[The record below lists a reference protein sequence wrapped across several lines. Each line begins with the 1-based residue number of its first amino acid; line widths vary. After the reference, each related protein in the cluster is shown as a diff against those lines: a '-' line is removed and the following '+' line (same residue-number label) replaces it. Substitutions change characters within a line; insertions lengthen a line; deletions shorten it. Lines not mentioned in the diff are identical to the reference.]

1 MAKTEGVTIQ
11 SVVKA
16 AKILD
21 ILLKKGELGIS
32 DISAEMS
39 MSKSTVYGIVNTLA
53 ETGFIEQ
60 DSESKKYRLG
70 LRLFELGSAVE
81 NRMDI
86 RTEARP
92 FCEELSRK
100 YSQTVHLATHSE
112 GSVVYI
118 DKFDIPDF
126 LIVYSQ
132 VGKRAPM
139 NITGVGK
146 AMLAYLDD
154 EYIQKYVIN
163 DLVSKTP
170 KSCDTAEKLYKSLE
184 NVRNLGY
191 AVDDE
196 EIQLGLRCIAAPIFN
211 KNKKV
216 VAAVSLSGMINA
228 VSSEKTE
235 EIAKDVMLCAA
246 NISRRLGYMG

>member
-39 MSKSTVYGIVNTLA
+39 MIKNTAYGIVNTLA
-53 ETGFIEQ
+53 EACCIEQ
-60 DSESKKYRLG
+60 DSENKKYRLG

-86 RTEARP
+86 RTEAKP
-92 FCEELSRK
+92 FCEELSKK

-112 GSVVYI
+112 GNVVYI

-132 VGKRAPM
+132 VGRRAPM

-163 DLVSKTP
+163 NLVSKTP
-170 KSCDTAEKLYKSLE
+170 NSCDTEEKLYKSLE
-184 NVRNLGY
+184 EVRNLGY

-216 VAAVSLSGMINA
+216 VAAVSISGMVNA

-235 EIAKDVMLCAA
+235 KIAKDVMLCAA